1 MEPRENPNLLFTR
14 ALEQFR
20 AQHFAE
26 ADELVDRLLEAM
38 GDQPVLFN
46 LKAAIAY
53 ETSRP
58 EQALPW
64 QWRAVN
70 LAPHIAT
77 YWCNLGQIL
86 GSLGRDEEAR
96 ACLEQGLE
104 LALRQAGRMEDADE
118 PVALRLARHLRH
130 ASAEFL
136 QSYSPYFERY
146 RMLVDSTAHIG
157 NIRHR
162 LLAELEGWKMEDI
175 LGQQDV
181 EKRWNICVTVLDLL
195 GFVVHGNPDW
205 NQLIANRIVY
215 PWLEE
220 ALAKKEYDLALLLEY
235 ELDIRYVHQHETER
249 HFTTFYRRWIPPLL
263 EAARGIR
270 ATLPSPA
277 HVAPPRPRV
286 AIVVHNLDLQ
296 GPNEVILSL
305 VKELPRLED
314 PAPKFV
320 IYVLNLAPAHCQET
334 FTRAGAEVVVLQQAF
349 PEHQHAPFKLLL
361 ELRKTLA
368 ERGTDA
374 LLWSSTMANMAF
386 AFGLRLAPVQIW
398 WSHKYHAISFEEIDG
413 YLTGGS
419 ITAFRPIGDRLWR
432 SHGLGKTDW
441 FAPELTPQAQ
451 KIRTEKFS
459 EYDVVIGTLAR
470 EEKMTAE
477 FFEVI
482 CRVLKDHPRVAFI
495 FAGRSQRADLQ
506 EILASH
512 GVERQTAY
520 LGWIDTKLYAQVLD
534 IFVDTF
540 PFPNGISLYQAVAA
554 GKPAVLFNSIEANA
568 TGLVAFVRPVLAGKT
583 GSTEE
588 QEQINGIF
596 TTTDGS
602 SLFPLAD
609 SPAEY
614 ERLLRQLVTDPIYRR
629 NVGRAMKEFVD
640 TYMSNPT
647 RMANLA
653 IGHILDIIR
662 EKRYPA

>member
-86 GSLGRDEEAR
+86 ACLDKHEEAY
-96 ACLEQGLE
+96 ACLEQGLK
-104 LALRQAGRMEDADE
+104 LALDQAGIAGEGE
-118 PVALRLARHLRH
+118 YPLPLRLVRHLRH
-130 ASAEFL
+130 APQDFL
-136 QSYSPYFERY
+136 QTYQPYFERY
-146 RMLVDSTAHIG
+146 CHLADCHPTLVTCRPQLLSEVGNWRIDDLQKDNAANSHIVC
-157 NIRHR
+157 I
-162 LLAELEGWKMEDI
+162 AI
-175 LGQQDV
+175 
-181 EKRWNICVTVLDLL
+181 LDLL
-195 GFVVHGNPDW
+195 GFAVHAAQEW
-205 NQLIANRIVY
+205 NQLIAERIVY
-215 PWLEE
+215 PWLKA
-220 ALAKKEYDLALLLEY
+220 ALAAKDYDLALRLEY
-235 ELDIRYVHQHETER
+235 ELDIRLVHQAETEAN
-249 HFTTFYRRWIPPLL
+249 FTDFYRYWIPQML
-263 EAARGIR
+263 EAARSI
-270 ATLPSPA
+270 PSAAPTARPPA
-277 HVAPPRPRV
+277 SEPRI
-286 AIVVHNLDLQ
+286 AILVHNLDLQ
-296 GPNEVILSL
+296 GPNEVVLSL

-320 IYVLNLAPAHCQET
+320 IYVLNLAPAHCLET

-398 WSHKYHAISFEEIDG
+398 WSHKYHTISFEEIDG

-482 CRVLKDHPRVAFI
+482 CRVLKDYPRVAFI

-596 TTTDGS
+596 TTTEGS